1 MMGDMEENILPD
13 NTTQPYIY
21 CATELIVVGHIKE
34 SVAARDVANSAI
46 LGGGGRNFDQLSE
59 T

>member
-46 LGGGGRNFDQLSE
+46 LGGGGGAEF
-59 T
+59 